1 MISDT
6 EHLYMCSGRRYGT
19 GLMAWKLPY
28 AAGGRTKQKKK
39 EKETSDLLNRNHQ
52 LTIIIIINQS
62 IYD

>member
-6 EHLYMCSGRRYGT
+6 EHLYMCSGRRYGA

-28 AAGGRTKQKKK
+28 AAGGRTKQKK
-39 EKETSDLLNRNHQ
+39 KETSDLLNRNHQ